1 MTIPNTNV
9 VPLVYPPSHSALSP
23 ARRLIVLVPAE
34 RDYLAASRR
43 IRELARTLESNV
55 LFLSLYTDQAQES
68 SLRRQLIT
76 MAALVQEGN
85 LCAEIRVEL
94 GSNWVTAVK
103 ADLHD
108 DDMIVCF
115 GEQRT
120 GMLRR
125 PLSQTLQSNLK
136 SPVYILSDL
145 DSQSRSRFNWRSQIM
160 AWAGSLAI
168 IAGFFLIQIQITT
181 LLQDWAQTT
190 LLTLSVVAEIWLI
203 AAWNRLF

>member
-1 MTIPNTNV
+1 
-9 VPLVYPPSHSALSP
+9 
-23 ARRLIVLVPAE
+23 VLVPAE

-94 GSNWVTAVK
+94 GSNWVTVVK

-108 DDMIVCF
+108 NDMIVCF

-203 AAWNRLF
+203 AAWNGLF